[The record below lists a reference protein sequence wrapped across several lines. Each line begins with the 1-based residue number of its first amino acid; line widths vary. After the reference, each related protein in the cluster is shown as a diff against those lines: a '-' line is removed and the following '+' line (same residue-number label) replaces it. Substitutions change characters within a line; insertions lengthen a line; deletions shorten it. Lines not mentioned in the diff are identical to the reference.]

1 MSSVG
6 ELVDA
11 TLNRWLVGT
20 YRSKTNVLDQDID
33 DATDTIECKFP
44 PPTVGDGTLIAID
57 DELME
62 VTRTPQQQTL
72 QVIRG
77 VRGTNAA
84 DHTVPATIEINPRYP
99 RLSVRAAMLDEIVS
113 WPETLFAVTAVDMS
127 PTSGTL
133 DLSGQLTGRAVRRVL
148 AVWRDGTSTSDD
160 RWRPADW
167 TSAKDARGPGTCD
180 IYLDNVQALSTTA
193 RNYRVVVGTEFDTTD
208 FDDGVDL
215 QATVGVPRSAED
227 VLQLGI
233 AYRLVTGREAKRLYT
248 EAQGESR
255 DATEMGSLDIA
266 RFGIQL
272 MQMRDSGIA
281 REAKRLKDRYGV
293 GITGG

>member
-6 ELVDA
+6 ELIDA

-20 YRSKTNVLDQDID
+20 YRQKTNVLDQDID
-33 DATDTIECKFP
+33 DTTDTIECKFP
-44 PPTVGDGTLIAID
+44 PPTVGDGSLIAID
-57 DELME
+57 NELME
-62 VTRTPQQQTL
+62 ITRSPQQSTL
-72 QVIRG
+72 NVIRG
-77 VRGTNAA
+77 VRGTNAS
-84 DHTVPATIEINPRYP
+84 DHAVPATIEINPRYP
-99 RLSVRAAMLDEIVS
+99 RLNVRAAMLDEIVS
-113 WPETLFAVTAVDMS
+113 WPETLFVVSTVPLS

-133 DLSGQLTGRAVRRVL
+133 DLSTHVTGRIRRVL
-148 AVWRDGTSTSDD
+148 AVWRDGPNTSDD

-167 TSAKDARGPGTCD
+167 TSAKDIRGPGTCD
-180 IYLDNVQALSTTA
+180 IYLDNIQTLSTTA
-193 RNYRVVVGTEFDTTD
+193 RNYRVVVGTDFVTDD

-227 VLQLGI
+227 VLQLGV

-255 DATEMGSLDIA
+255 DAAEVGGLDLA

-272 MQMRDSGIA
+272 MQMRDTGIA

-293 GITGG
+293 GVTGG